1 MLMKHVHKFSRIF
14 QLYHYDKIKK
24 YISGS
29 HGNHKGLSISYDKM
43 RRIHHHLQL
52 YMCIRISWW

>member
-1 MLMKHVHKFSRIF
+1 MLMIHVHKFSRIF

-29 HGNHKGLSISYDKM
+29 HGNHKGLSISYDKKKNPSSSTTV
-43 RRIHHHLQL
+43 
-52 YMCIRISWW
+52 YVY